1 MNTLCME
8 RRKEFMSGKV
18 IFKNVEDLYN
28 YIEEYKS
35 TKSSNSANSLGI
47 VFDEHE
53 YFYWY
58 DSGTGK
64 VINIDKDIAFLLYNL
79 TNSNL
84 SLDNVVDI
92 ISSHN
97 IDELNLIDV
106 VNEEDLLKGFKI
118 SSLHCSDFL
127 KHTHKEI
134 QDGVSQLILELTEK
148 CNMRCKYCIYS
159 EGYSGNRSFGT
170 VSMSRNLALKAID
183 YMDKDGDSNVVY
195 ISFYGG
201 EPLIEF
207 DLLKDVIEYSKQK
220 LSNRKVTYS
229 FTTNLTLLTP
239 SMVDYFSTVDNLSVM
254 CSIDGPKSIH
264 DQYRVYSNQ
273 RGTFEDVM
281 KNFKLLCNIFEK
293 NKTFNVTVNAVY
305 MPPYSKSKIETI
317 YDFFSNLEFV
327 PDKFTYRLGYP
338 SPDTIPESIKDEIYK
353 GDMSIQN
360 WQNEFVTQM
369 NSFEDLKESSII
381 SGYDKIHKRAITIS
395 ASNRIS
401 LNGCCIPGYRRLY
414 VRTNGDLIQLGGHKF
429 SVRFDFL
436 F

>member
-1 MNTLCME
+1 ME

-118 SSLHCSDFL
+118 SSLYCSDFL

-338 SPDTIPESIKDEIYK
+338 SPDTIPESIKY
-353 GDMSIQN
+353 G
-360 WQNEFVTQM
+360 
-369 NSFEDLKESSII
+369 
-381 SGYDKIHKRAITIS
+381 KR
-395 ASNRIS
+395 
-401 LNGCCIPGYRRLY
+401 
-414 VRTNGDLIQLGGHKF
+414 
-429 SVRFDFL
+429 
-436 F
+436 